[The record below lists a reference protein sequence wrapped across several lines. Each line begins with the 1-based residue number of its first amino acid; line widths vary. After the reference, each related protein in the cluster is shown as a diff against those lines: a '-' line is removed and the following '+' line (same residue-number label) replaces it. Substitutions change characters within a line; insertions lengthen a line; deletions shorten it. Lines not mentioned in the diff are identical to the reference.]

1 MKTNACVV
9 LCVHSGKEWVDVK
22 EVVCISQTDSHK

>member
-9 LCVHSGKEWVDVK
+9 VHLP
-22 EVVCISQTDSHK
+22 